1 MKIGMKQTVIGEIP
15 EDWSVDKIGTLAS
28 FQKGKKVD
36 TIKGPIEGS
45 TPVIGASGF
54 SGKYDTFTIS
64 EAGISCNKEDILM
77 LWDGERS
84 GLCSIGHNGIIGSTV
99 SKITPKHGVN
109 AKYLFYH
116 LQKDFDWI
124 QRNRTGSGIPHVPSS
139 LPSMLVVALPP
150 LAEQQKIAEILSTVD
165 EKIAVIDEQLVQTQE
180 LKKGLMQRLLTRGI
194 GHTTFKDSSL
204 GQIPESW
211 DTVTIGEVADVK
223 GGKRLPKG
231 YTLTQETTPYPY
243 IRVSDMYMGGIDTS
257 SILYVPVE
265 IQHTIARYTISKDDL
280 FISVAG
286 TLGLVGEIPPILNG
300 ANLTENADK
309 LTKITCEKKFL
320 LYVMKSPLIQDAIER
335 ERTNNAQPKLAL
347 AKIRDFVIPLPNK
360 KEQRR
365 IAEILTTVDDKL
377 QVLTD
382 KKTQYQELKRG
393 LMQQLLTGQR
403 RVKVAEP
410 AMA

>member
-1 MKIGMKQTVIGEIP
+1 
-15 EDWSVDKIGTLAS
+15 
-28 FQKGKKVD
+28 
-36 TIKGPIEGS
+36 
-45 TPVIGASGF
+45 
-54 SGKYDTFTIS
+54 
-64 EAGISCNKEDILM
+64 
-77 LWDGERS
+77 
-84 GLCSIGHNGIIGSTV
+84 
-99 SKITPKHGVN
+99 
-109 AKYLFYH
+109 
-116 LQKDFDWI
+116 
-124 QRNRTGSGIPHVPSS
+124 
-139 LPSMLVVALPP
+139 MLVVALPP